1 MIIRSG
7 FPSIGAEKTP
17 MYHHMALSY
26 TVCFSLRADSESFVG
41 TGGAIAR
48 QTHNVNKCACRAA
61 MLLEWSGPG
70 TSLWRPNVTKALSLY
85 CMELNNHVSKS
96 YSSCLAT
103 LNCTMCWQGLL
114 PLAKY
119 NYRYQCFQ
127 SLHGRDPTQLK
138 IVTKA
143 DSKPVTEIL

>member
-1 MIIRSG
+1 MNVQRLVLCFCSSTSHASQLTTDPPPEASPILGSG
-7 FPSIGAEKTP
+7 GRTLLGLQTDMFSPSKG
-17 MYHHMALSY
+17 
-26 TVCFSLRADSESFVG
+26 
-41 TGGAIAR
+41 
-48 QTHNVNKCACRAA
+48 
-61 MLLEWSGPG
+61 LLL
-70 TSLWRPNVTKALSLY
+70 TTLY

-103 LNCTMCWQGLL
+103 LNCTMCWQGLI

-127 SLHGRDPTQLK
+127 ILHGRDPTQLK

-143 DSKPVTEIL
+143 DSKPVTDSLKGTKSQAKS